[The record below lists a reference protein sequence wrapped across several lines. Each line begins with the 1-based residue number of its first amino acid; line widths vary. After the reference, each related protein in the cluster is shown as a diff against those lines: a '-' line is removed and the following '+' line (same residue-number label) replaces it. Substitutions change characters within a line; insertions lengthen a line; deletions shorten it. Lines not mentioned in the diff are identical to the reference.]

1 MKTQIK
7 TQTNT
12 DSKREQFRL
21 DIFYRGQNFSLPE
34 SELPFCVGRE
44 KTCDIVVENELVSRT
59 HCTFEIQ
66 DGQLGLLDKST
77 NGTFVMTGR
86 SESVRV
92 KDRFYP
98 LVGQGYIKLGDRIS
112 LDDPD
117 LMLFKVI
124 KIPRQ
129 NS

>member
-7 TQTNT
+7 TETNT
-12 DSKREQFRL
+12 DARQEEFRL
-21 DIFYRGQNFSLPE
+21 DIFYRGQNYSLAE
-34 SELPFCVGRE
+34 CDLPFHVGRE
-44 KTCDIVVENELVSRT
+44 KTCDLILENELVSRV
-59 HCTFEIQ
+59 HCTFQIR

-86 SESVRV
+86 AESVRV
-92 KDRFYP
+92 KDNFYP
-98 LVGQGYIKLGDRIS
+98 LVGQGYIKLGDKIS

-124 KIPRQ
+124 KIPKQ
-129 NS
+129 

>member
-21 DIFYRGQNFSLPE
+21 DLFYRGQNLSLSE
-34 SELPFCVGRE
+34 TELPFCVGRE
-44 KTCDIVVENELVSRT
+44 KNCDMVIENELVSRT
-59 HCTFEIQ
+59 HCTFKVH
-66 DGQLGLLDKST
+66 DGQLGLLDRST

-92 KDRFYP
+92 KDSFYP
-98 LVGQGYIKLGDRIS
+98 LVGQGYIKLGDRIN

-129 NS
+129 DS